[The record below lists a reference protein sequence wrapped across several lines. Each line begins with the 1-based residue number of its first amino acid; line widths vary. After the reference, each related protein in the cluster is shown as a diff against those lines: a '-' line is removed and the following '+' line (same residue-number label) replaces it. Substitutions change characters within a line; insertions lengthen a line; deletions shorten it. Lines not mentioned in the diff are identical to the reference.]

1 MSFARR
7 EFLALSGALCVGV
20 TLPRAAGAAKSV
32 AAGRSTAL
40 TAYVAIEPGGLVRV
54 LSPASEMGQ
63 GTFAAHAAIVADEL
77 GVDYSMV
84 RVETAMP
91 ADPYRHPGPGGAP
104 ASQSTGGSW
113 GVRRWH
119 GPLRKGAAQAR
130 EMLIAAAAARSG
142 RAAAEFAVSD
152 GVVKHAT
159 VADVRYTFGEL
170 AADAARLPPPPEP
183 LLRPRSARHFVGA
196 RLERPDIPDKVRGR
210 TVYSSDF
217 RRPGMVYAC
226 ARIAPVEGAKVTRI
240 DRASAL
246 AVKGVIEVVA
256 LPNGAAIVASSQWAA
271 MQGARSLVIGFGR
284 TANDSLDSAA
294 VSAAMR
300 EGLGAVSRAVL
311 RSEGDFEAALA
322 NAARVVTADY
332 EVPYLANAPLE
343 PWSCTA
349 EIAADGTL
357 DLWGPFQAQDR
368 ARTGAARALGI
379 DGGRVR
385 VHTLQLGGGFG
396 RRLNDDGV
404 PAAVLVAR
412 AMRKPVKLFWT
423 RETEFAAGFGR
434 PAQMARI
441 TAALDPSGRVTGL
454 HFRASGPSLV
464 LHFSPSPPAV
474 PDATFLDS
482 TSVQNLDV
490 VRYAFGAYRVDYA
503 LRHNHFPTGPWRSVG
518 ATQNA
523 FFLESFID
531 EIAHA
536 TGRDPVQLR
545 RELLVHDPRALRVI
559 DEAAGHGG
567 WGTPVKPGHALGFA
581 YFECYGSLCAH
592 VAEVSIESGVP
603 RVHRVVCV
611 LDCGEVVTP
620 DGARAQAEGGIVQ
633 GLSATLGEALTLQ
646 GGAAIEQNFDT
657 YPLLR
662 LPEAP
667 RKIEVHF
674 IQSGEPLGG
683 VGEPVLPPIAPAVA
697 NAVRVLTGKPVR
709 CLPILAPAQNRTLS
723 GVRPPT

>member
-1 MSFARR
+1 MSLARR
-7 EFLALSGALCVGV
+7 EFLALSGVLCVGV
-20 TLPRAAGAAKSV
+20 ALPRAAGAVKPL
-32 AAGRSTAL
+32 AAGKAIPL
-40 TAYVAIEPGGLVRV
+40 TAYVVIEPGGLVRV
-54 LSPASEMGQ
+54 LSPVSEMGQ

-113 GVRRWH
+113 GVRRWY

-130 EMLIAAAAARSG
+130 EMLIAVAAARSG
-142 RAAAEFAVSD
+142 LAAAEFAVSD

-159 VADVRYTFGEL
+159 SAAARYTFGEL
-170 AADAARLPPPPEP
+170 AADAAKLPPPAEP
-183 LLRPRSARHFVGA
+183 LLRPRSARRHVGA

-210 TVYSSDF
+210 TLYSSDF

-226 ARIAPVEGAKVTRI
+226 ARIAPVQGAKPTRI

-256 LPNGAAIVASSQWAA
+256 LPNGAAVVASSQWAA
-271 MQGARSLVIGFGR
+271 MQGARALVIEFER

-311 RSEGDFEAALA
+311 RSEGDFEVALA
-322 NAARVVTADY
+322 SAARVVTADY
-332 EVPYLANAPLE
+332 DVPYLATAPLE

-349 EIAADGTL
+349 EIVADGSL

-368 ARTGAARALGI
+368 ARTGAARTIGI
-379 DGGRVR
+379 DGVR
-385 VHTLQLGGGFG
+385 VHTLPLGGGFG

-404 PAAVLVAR
+404 PAAALVAR
-412 AMRKPVKLFWT
+412 AMGKPVKLFWT

-441 TAALDPSGRVTGL
+441 TAALDLSGRVTGL
-454 HFRASGPSLV
+454 HFRASGPSLI
-464 LHFSPSPPAV
+464 LHFAPGPPVV
-474 PDATFLDS
+474 PDATFLDG

-536 TGRDPVQLR
+536 TARDPVQLR
-545 RELLVHDPRALRVI
+545 RELLAHDPRALRVI
-559 DEAAGHGG
+559 DEAARRGG
-567 WGTPVKPGHALGFA
+567 WGTPVTPGHALGFA

-592 VAEVSIESGVP
+592 VAEVSIKDGAP

-633 GLSATLGEALTLQ
+633 GLSAALGEALTLK

-662 LPEAP
+662 LPDAP
-667 RKIEVHF
+667 REIDVHF

-709 CLPILAPAQNRTLS
+709 RLPILVPGFRLFGYSHAARE
-723 GVRPPT
+723 